1 MSKEF
6 ITGSVLVN
14 GIEHSLKWTNDESN
28 SVSIE
33 AQNLRTG
40 DLWRA
45 EFTSSYI
52 ENVTRKTGS
61 FKEYSVFLEMLSD
74 AVADKT
80 DHVYVELLTYSD
92 LLALKTGKHLDKK
105 SSDSKRYLILTYKV
119 KYDTVHYP
127 LPLQYVGKMSPTELQ
142 DNVTKLQSEIE
153 YLKNQIISVG
163 SPQKQQKHSTCC
175 RENSELRKEL
185 ESIKKHGKKDQPKM
199 IHTLQEA
206 LRNLESDLIREKNKY
221 QRSLDKKTSECKQL
235 IEEVENMRSENRAL
249 TVKLRSVTT
258 ELNIAKR
265 NKLHNYQY
273 NRNSKS
279 VTPESRSYQHSQN
292 SRSTSRGRVTP
303 ADRRRSGSVDRS
315 RDSVDRRSRG
325 SSMER
330 SVFTRRNSSS
340 RSNSR
345 NSARSAPEVR
355 TKARTP
361 SPAGARHPRFD
372 PSAYVKEK
380 QQKIKESNSRRD
392 RQAKTRT
399 YLPRARSTPLEKP
412 SPSNSLYHK
421 PPPSNLVKDIIKT
434 NLMNARGRTGSCS
447 SLDSCRSYGS
457 KTSLRSNNSNNN
469 KKPASRGSSQR
480 SNSRNSNQ
488 QNKRRTRFAY
498 PSSGSESEDKEN
510 RGSNCRQ
517 KAYLNSPSYITK
529 GDTSQL
535 SFTKDSEIAEID
547 ARLNALQSYLKEAQN
562 KQYP

>member
-1 MSKEF
+1 MSCSILSELF
-6 ITGSVLVN
+6 S
-14 GIEHSLKWTNDESN
+14 SLKFFVLHN
-28 SVSIE
+28 
-33 AQNLRTG
+33 
-40 DLWRA
+40 
-45 EFTSSYI
+45 
-52 ENVTRKTGS
+52 
-61 FKEYSVFLEMLSD
+61 
-74 AVADKT
+74 
-80 DHVYVELLTYSD
+80 
-92 LLALKTGKHLDKK
+92 
-105 SSDSKRYLILTYKV
+105 
-119 KYDTVHYP
+119 
-127 LPLQYVGKMSPTELQ
+127 
-142 DNVTKLQSEIE
+142 
-153 YLKNQIISVG
+153 
-163 SPQKQQKHSTCC
+163 
-175 RENSELRKEL
+175 
-185 ESIKKHGKKDQPKM
+185 
-199 IHTLQEA
+199 
-206 LRNLESDLIREKNKY
+206 
-221 QRSLDKKTSECKQL
+221 
-235 IEEVENMRSENRAL
+235 
-249 TVKLRSVTT
+249 
-258 ELNIAKR
+258 KR

-279 VTPESRSYQHSQN
+279 VTPESRFYQHSQN

-457 KTSLRSNNSNNN
+457 KTSLRSNNSNNSNNN